1 MEPTSPPWRV
11 FDAPSVEGT
20 GADAQ
25 RAAPAAAQSGVAIQ
39 PVVLLGL
46 FGALAL
52 GILAI
57 VVAGSSVGEDRLVDG
72 PDSRAGEF
80 TSPDPQAAG
89 SVLVVDVSG
98 AVVDPGLYRLTPG
111 SRVGDA
117 VQAAGGYGPR
127 VDVARVAAELNL
139 AATLS
144 DGARV
149 HVPSRDDPAGGAG
162 SSGGAASGGAG
173 QGGSGAGLVDLN
185 RASQSELE
193 GLPGIGPV
201 TATKIIAAR
210 EEAPFRSVDELR
222 ERGLVGEKTFD
233 SLKAL
238 VTVG

>member
-20 GADAQ
+20 GAGAQ
-25 RAAPAAAQSGVAIQ
+25 RAMPAAAQGGLPIQ
-39 PVVLLGL
+39 PVALLGL
-46 FGALAL
+46 FGALTLA
-52 GILAI
+52 ILAI
-57 VVAGSSVGEDRLVDG
+57 VVASGGMGADRLVSG
-72 PDSRAGEF
+72 PGSGASDF
-80 TSPDPQAAG
+80 MSPDLQAPG

-98 AVVDPGLYRLTPG
+98 AVVNPGLYRLAPG

-139 AATLS
+139 AATLT

-149 HVPSRDDPAGGAG
+149 RVPSRDDPADGAG
-162 SSGGAASGGAG
+162 SSGGPAAGGGLGGAG
-173 QGGSGAGLVDLN
+173 TGLIDLN

-210 EEAPFRSVDELR
+210 EEAPFHSVEELR